1 MPAAD
6 YAGRAAFTVMLGA
19 LLACGCGG
27 SPYGPSD
34 ASVESVSGVWIGNAT
49 LSAVSGGECVG
60 ATLASAIGSRDMFA
74 ASIKQAAGDI
84 TATVAYQGNRTSC
97 VLAGTVGADRV
108 GMTLTACHLGRV
120 ERLACGN
127 GALRDLGMLSDRITA
142 AAVNG
147 TGTGTDVSTWN
158 VFEAGGDVPLGVL
171 TLTAEFRWNIS
182 RIPHDDFHIFD
193 GSILRGYVDSV
204 VTIPEEPDPFCTRC
218 GWF

>member
-1 MPAAD
+1 LATLGCTLAVAC
-6 YAGRAAFTVMLGA
+6 AG
-19 LLACGCGG
+19 
-27 SPYGPSD
+27 GPSGPSA
-34 ASVESVSGVWIGNAT
+34 ASFESVAGVWIGNAT
-49 LSAVSGGECVG
+49 LSAVSGGDCMG
-60 ATLASAIGSRDMFA
+60 PTLASAIGSRDMFA
-74 ASIKQAAGDI
+74 ASIKQAASDI

-97 VLAGTVGADRV
+97 VLAGTAGSERV
-108 GMTLTACHLGRV
+108 GMTLTSCHLGRI
-120 ERLACGN
+120 ERLACRN

-142 AAVNG
+142 ATVNG

-158 VFEAGGDVPLGVL
+158 VFEAGGNVPLGVL

-182 RIPHDDFHIFD
+182 RVPHDDFHIFD